1 MNTTKTTIAA
11 TATACAATLKRINF
25 CERLG
30 DPPCIMFHRPRKRI
44 SATTAQTMR
53 MTISMGLRL

>member
-1 MNTTKTTIAA
+1 
-11 TATACAATLKRINF
+11 
-25 CERLG
+25 
-30 DPPCIMFHRPRKRI
+30 MFHRPRKRI